1 MRKCPV
7 LSITSSPPS
16 SSPLSSPHVRMLV
29 SIGKWRAGRLGSGEG
44 CPQEWPGEWDKR
56 KEDLPPPCTKVLVYK
71 YSVEESDKGL
81 V

>member
-29 SIGKWRAGRLGSGEG
+29 QENGEKAGWDRARAVLV
-44 CPQEWPGEWDKR
+44 QEWLGEWDKR
-56 KEDLPPPCTKVLVYK
+56 KGDLPPPCTKVLVYK